1 MAVYKQTYRH
11 YNGRLTTAWLR
22 FTILSQFSYARL
34 FQSRFLVLFMAVCLF
49 YPLGCAAFIYIT
61 HSIPL
66 IAALRFRPNTLPPI
80 DGTFFYVYSV
90 VQGTLAFLLTT
101 MIGPNLV
108 APDLSNGALCLYLT
122 RPFSRAQYVFGKMMV
137 LFSLQSLITW
147 VPGLLLF
154 SIKTG
159 CEGWTWA
166 RANAWLAGAIVMGP
180 VIWIIVLSLIAL
192 ALSAWVKWKV
202 AAGAMILGVFFGG
215 AGFGHAINNIVGTQ
229 YGSVINISKVMHTVW
244 ADLFRHGVMDTDLTT
259 TEAWMVLGAICVLC
273 LGLLAKRV
281 RAFEV
286 VK

>member
-1 MAVYKQTYRH
+1 MAVYKQTYTQYH
-11 YNGRLTTAWLR
+11 GRTTVPWLR
-22 FTILSQFSYARL
+22 FGILSRFSYARL

-49 YPLGCAAFIYIT
+49 YPIGCAAFIYIT

-66 IAALRFRPNTLPPI
+66 VSAMRFRPDTIPPI
-80 DGTFFYVYSV
+80 DGTFFYIYCV
-90 VQGTLAFLLTT
+90 VQGSLAFLLTT

-137 LFSLQSLITW
+137 LFTLQSLITW

-154 SIKTG
+154 AIKTG
-159 CEGWTWA
+159 CDGWAWA
-166 RANAWLAGAIVMGP
+166 KTNAWLAGAIVVGP
-180 VIWIIVLSLIAL
+180 IIWITVLSLIAL
-192 ALSAWVKWKV
+192 ALSAWVKWKI
-202 AAGAMILGVFFGG
+202 AAGAAILGVFFGG

-229 YGSVINISKVMHTVW
+229 YGSVINLSRVMHTVW
-244 ADLFRHGVMDTDLTT
+244 ADLFRHGFRDTDLTPNQ
-259 TEAWMVLGAICVLC
+259 AWMVLVVVCGLC
-273 LGLLAKRV
+273 LCLLARRV